1 MCQLTDVNPGLR
13 IAVRIWLKIAQLIQ
27 VFQVIRLHG
36 LVLKQPCWLGDP
48 PWLKNPQSQS
58 GHVDTTAAAAALS
71 SVDLSF
77 LGAKWGLSK
86 LSPKCSGFNRTIMIN
101 HDKQKT
107 VYTEIEGWS
116 CCHCPIFQCWLAAL
130 MRVSLST
137 LWLFD
142 PDCYSW
148 RTMLG
153 PWKKGWL
160 LSASDTILVA
170 RTAPWILQRTVGWS
184 CLQDFHLSPQTQT
197 DDMRWHAFFMDIC
210 NVGTSPNWF
219 PRLNAML

>member
-77 LGAKWGLSK
+77 FGRNMGVE
-86 LSPKCSGFNRTIMIN
+86 
-101 HDKQKT
+101 Q
-107 VYTEIEGWS
+107 VE
-116 CCHCPIFQCWLAAL
+116 
-130 MRVSLST
+130 
-137 LWLFD
+137 
-142 PDCYSW
+142 
-148 RTMLG
+148 
-153 PWKKGWL
+153 
-160 LSASDTILVA
+160 
-170 RTAPWILQRTVGWS
+170 
-184 CLQDFHLSPQTQT
+184 PQ
-197 DDMRWHAFFMDIC
+197 M
-210 NVGTSPNWF
+210 
-219 PRLNAML
+219 

>member
-1 MCQLTDVNPGLR
+1 MTNRKLCTPKSKVEG
-13 IAVRIWLKIAQLIQ
+13 
-27 VFQVIRLHG
+27 
-36 LVLKQPCWLGDP
+36 CW
-48 PWLKNPQSQS
+48 
-58 GHVDTTAAAAALS
+58 
-71 SVDLSF
+71 
-77 LGAKWGLSK
+77 
-86 LSPKCSGFNRTIMIN
+86 R
-101 HDKQKT
+101 
-107 VYTEIEGWS
+107 

-184 CLQDFHLSPQTQT
+184 CLLQDFHLSPQTQT
-197 DDMRWHAFFMDIC
+197 DDMRWHAVIWTLQC
-210 NVGTSPNWF
+210 WNIPKLI
-219 PRLNAML
+219 PPPNAMLFEPLLARNSRKCLHRKRRCLLLMRSVPQQLR

>member
-1 MCQLTDVNPGLR
+1 MTNKNLCTPKSKVEG
-13 IAVRIWLKIAQLIQ
+13 
-27 VFQVIRLHG
+27 
-36 LVLKQPCWLGDP
+36 CW
-48 PWLKNPQSQS
+48 
-58 GHVDTTAAAAALS
+58 
-71 SVDLSF
+71 
-77 LGAKWGLSK
+77 
-86 LSPKCSGFNRTIMIN
+86 R
-101 HDKQKT
+101 
-107 VYTEIEGWS
+107 

-160 LSASDTILVA
+160 LSASDAILVA

-184 CLQDFHLSPQTQT
+184 CLQDFHLSPQTQS
-197 DDMRWHAFFMDIC
+197 DDMRWHAVIWTLQCWNIPKLIPPTPCFSSLCLRGIQGSACIARDAVCCRCGPCLSNSYWHVASLMESWGHPASLIQ
-210 NVGTSPNWF
+210 
-219 PRLNAML
+219 